1 MRTVLQMLLD
11 CVESVNYYRLL
22 NLSVLIKV
30 LKPYLKC
37 CETRLRFLSL
47 LILTPFV
54 HSMSQSERSLMTINA
69 SDVEELKDLRIQSS
83 EVLLLVKKLSFSA
96 ENKSMFIE
104 HGIFSDVASSD
115 SQQTLVSSVAKS
127 EEQSL

>member
-1 MRTVLQMLLD
+1 
-11 CVESVNYYRLL
+11 
-22 NLSVLIKV
+22 
-30 LKPYLKC
+30 
-37 CETRLRFLSL
+37 
-47 LILTPFV
+47 
-54 HSMSQSERSLMTINA
+54 MSQSERSLMTINA